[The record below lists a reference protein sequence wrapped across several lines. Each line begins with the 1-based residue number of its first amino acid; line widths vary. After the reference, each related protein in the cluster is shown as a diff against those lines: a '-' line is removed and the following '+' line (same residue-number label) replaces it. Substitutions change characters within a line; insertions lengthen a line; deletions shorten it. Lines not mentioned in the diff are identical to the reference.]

1 MPGNPSSTF
10 AGLRLTP
17 LLVTGLTGF
26 VGSHLAQQ
34 AGAADLCRDGQMADL
49 RNFDQVAA
57 AVAALRPQ
65 SVIHLAAQ
73 SSVAQSLLDPIA
85 TYQVNFTGTLNLL
98 MALRDSGFRGR
109 MLYVGSGDVYGS
121 VAESLLPVTEDVPLR
136 PRNPYA
142 VSKVAAEALCYQ
154 WSQSGPFEIV
164 MARPFNHIGA
174 GQGTQFAVADF
185 ARQIVAFRKGRGP
198 DKLTVGDIHATRDFT
213 DVRDIV
219 RAYGELLR
227 AGLNGEAYNV
237 CSGVERSLREI
248 IDALF
253 RTSGVTMEVEI
264 DAQRLRPS
272 EQRRMR
278 GSYHKLRTHTGWEPA
293 VPLEQTLQDILDY
306 WDRKDEV

>member
-1 MPGNPSSTF
+1 M
-10 AGLRLTP
+10 TP
-17 LLVTGLTGF
+17 LLVTGLSGF
-26 VGSHLAQQ
+26 VGSHLAAQ
-34 AGAADLCRDGQMADL
+34 AGAVGLAREGQLADL
-49 RNFDQVAA
+49 REFDQVAA
-57 AVAALRPQ
+57 IVDALRPQ

-73 SSVAQSLLDPIA
+73 SSVARSLQDPME
-85 TYQVNFTGTLNLL
+85 TYQINFTGTLNLL
-98 MALRDSGFRGR
+98 TALRDCGFRGR

-174 GQGTQFAVADF
+174 GQDAQFAVADF

-198 DKLTVGDIHATRDFT
+198 GRLTVGDIQATRDFT

-219 RAYGELLR
+219 RAYGDLLR

-237 CSGVERSLREI
+237 CSGAERSLGEI
-248 IDALF
+248 IEALL
-253 RTSGVTMEVEI
+253 RISGVTMQVEI
-264 DAQRLRPS
+264 DSQRLRPS

-278 GSYHKLRTHTGWEPA
+278 GSYDKLRSHTGWQPA
-293 VPLEQTLQDILDY
+293 IPLEQTLKDILDY
-306 WDRKDEV
+306 WDGKDEA

>member
-1 MPGNPSSTF
+1 M
-10 AGLRLTP
+10 TP
-17 LLVTGLTGF
+17 LLVTGLSGF
-26 VGSHLAQQ
+26 VGSHLAAQ
-34 AGAADLCRDGQMADL
+34 AGAVDLAREGQLADL
-49 RNFDQVAA
+49 REFDQVAA
-57 AVAALRPQ
+57 IVDALRPQ

-73 SSVAQSLLDPIA
+73 SSVARSLVDPTE
-85 TYQVNFTGTLNLL
+85 TYQINFTGTLNLL
-98 MALRDSGFRGR
+98 TALRDCGFRGR

-121 VAESLLPVTEDVPLR
+121 VAESLLPVKEDMPLR

-174 GQGTQFAVADF
+174 GQDAQFAVADF

-198 DKLTVGDIHATRDFT
+198 GKLIVGDIHATRDFT

-219 RAYGELLR
+219 RAYGDLLR

-237 CSGVERSLREI
+237 CSGAERSLGEI
-248 IDALF
+248 IEALL
-253 RTSGVTMEVEI
+253 RISGVTMQVEI
-264 DAQRLRPS
+264 DSQRLRPS

-278 GSYHKLRTHTGWEPA
+278 GSYDKLHRHTGWQPDIA
-293 VPLEQTLQDILDY
+293 LEQTLKDILDY
-306 WDRKDEV
+306 WDGKNEP